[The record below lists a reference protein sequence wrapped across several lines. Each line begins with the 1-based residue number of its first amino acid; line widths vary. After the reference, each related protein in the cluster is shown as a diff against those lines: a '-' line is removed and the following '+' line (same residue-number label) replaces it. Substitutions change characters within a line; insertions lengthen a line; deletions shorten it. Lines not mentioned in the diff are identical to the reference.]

1 MSELIGVR
9 GVLKNKDIVSC
20 LIPFLNIIDY
30 INLRQ
35 AVPLNKSLI
44 SPTELLSKRFS
55 HRIRSDLGLSEEV
68 ARALECLLFTEPE
81 KRSPVYLTGGFLVAL
96 LRGDPFIEGQDVDLF
111 YNGDELL
118 HESFPK
124 GDGDDTTIRVDT
136 SQEYEGLTSI
146 IDVKTNHYGQ
156 AKIQFINHIGCESA
170 LTSISRFDIP
180 ICRNA
185 FNLQLGLRLCHNL
198 EDLTRQQ
205 CTVVLSDWISRI
217 WKLQYLRELKGY
229 YTRLNK
235 RVEKYQR
242 RGFQIDII
250 KGDEE
255 SVRSAF
261 AVDIS
266 KAPRIEKRDEVYRLM
281 GKHNPDS
288 CVYGKDCT
296 CKSAGDT
303 NARFC
308 NLTTR
313 REIFS
318 NGWASK
324 VRFCDCDHHMVF
336 YREMKQA
343 WVIDHTDTLWREF
356 QIFWES
362 SGEAELKKA
371 KH

>member
-30 INLRQ
+30 INLRR

-55 HRIRSDLGLSEEV
+55 FRIRSDLGLPEDV
-68 ARALECLLFTEPE
+68 ARALEGLLFTE
-81 KRSPVYLTGGFLVAL
+81 PVYLTGGFLVAL

-111 YNGDELL
+111 YNADEMLY
-118 HESFPK
+118 ESFPK
-124 GDGDDTTIRVDT
+124 GDVVDILDDT
-136 SQEYEGLTSI
+136 SEEYDGLTSI

-170 LTSISRFDIP
+170 LTSISHFDIP

-235 RVEKYQR
+235 RIEKYQK
-242 RGFQIDII
+242 RGFQIDIV

-296 CKSAGDT
+296 CKGAGDT

-313 REIFS
+313 RGVLDGFQR
-318 NGWASK
+318 K
-324 VRFCDCDHHMVF
+324 MFCNCDHHMVF

-356 QIFWES
+356 QIFWEPISEGVS
-362 SGEAELKKA
+362 SEAELKKA

>member
-1 MSELIGVR
+1 MSEFIGVR

-30 INLRQ
+30 INLRR
-35 AVPLNKSLI
+35 AVPLNKSLL

-55 HRIRSDLGLSEEV
+55 FRIRSDLGLSEEV
-68 ARALECLLFTEPE
+68 ARALEGLLFTEPE

-118 HESFPK
+118 QGSFPK
-124 GDGDDTTIRVDT
+124 GDVDDTDNFE
-136 SQEYEGLTSI
+136 EYDGLTSI

-198 EDLTRQQ
+198 EDLTRQR

-235 RVEKYQR
+235 RIEKYQR
-242 RGFQIDII
+242 RGFQIDIV

-296 CKSAGDT
+296 CKGAGDP

-308 NLTTR
+308 NPTTR
-313 REIFS
+313 TGLRDGYLQI
-318 NGWASK
+318 
-324 VRFCDCDHHMVF
+324 RRHFCDCDHHMVF